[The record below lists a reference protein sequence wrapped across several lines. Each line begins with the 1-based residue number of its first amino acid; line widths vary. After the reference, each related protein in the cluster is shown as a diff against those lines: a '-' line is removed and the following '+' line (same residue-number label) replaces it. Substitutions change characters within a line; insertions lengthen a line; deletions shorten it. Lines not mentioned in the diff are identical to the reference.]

1 MKFST
6 KVEVKEHSE
15 RIDHRQKIAMI
26 GSCFTNNIGNKLLG
40 DQFDVSI
47 NPFGILF
54 NPISVAN
61 AIKGCIDQKE
71 FTAQDLLQQGEQWL
85 SLQHHSVFN
94 ALTKEETLTKINA
107 AIKASKHYYAEGN
120 FLFITFGSAWI
131 YTHLTSQTVVANCHK
146 IPQKQF
152 TKSLLTVEDIVK
164 CYSNLLQEIRAYNPS
179 LNIVFTISPVRHWKD
194 GVVENN
200 QSKSVLHLAI
210 MELVNNYDFASYF
223 PSYEIV
229 LDELRDYRFYKEDL
243 LHPNQQAVDY
253 IYERFEEV
261 FYTEGTQELNKTIR
275 KLKAA
280 LAHRP
285 FNEKSTDYQ
294 KFVKQTHEK
303 IKALKEQH
311 PYLFLVQGF

>member
-6 KVEVKEHSE
+6 KVEIKEHSK
-15 RIDHRQKIAMI
+15 RINHRQKIAMI
-26 GSCFTNNIGNKLLG
+26 GSCFTNNIGNKLLE

-71 FTAQDLLQQGEQWL
+71 FTAKDLLQQGEQWL
-85 SLQHHSVFN
+85 SLQHHSAFN
-94 ALTKEETLTKINA
+94 ALTKEEILTNINDT
-107 AIKASKHYYAEGN
+107 IKANKDYYAKGS

-131 YTHLTSQTVVANCHK
+131 YTHLASQTVVANCHK

-152 TKSLLTVEDIVK
+152 TKSLLTVEELVK
-164 CYSNLLQEIRAYNPS
+164 CYSSLLYEIREYNPN

-194 GVVENN
+194 GVIENN
-200 QSKSVLHLAI
+200 QSKAVLHLAI
-210 MELVNNYDFASYF
+210 MELVNNFDFVSYF

-229 LDELRDYRFYKEDL
+229 LDELRDYRFYKADL

-253 IYERFEEV
+253 IYERFSEV
-261 FYTEGTQELNKTIR
+261 YYHTETQQLNRSIR
-275 KLKAA
+275 KVKAA
-280 LAHRP
+280 LSHRP
-285 FNEKSTDYQ
+285 FNIDSKEHQHFLEKTKQ
-294 KFVKQTHEK
+294 KIE
-303 IKALKEQH
+303 ALKQAH
-311 PYLFLVQGF
+311 PYLSF